1 MVIEKNC
8 FLINIEPPLDH
19 KKMLQKF
26 VKNNLRTHQKHENDV
41 MMMWILHRWYRL
53 YIVPNSNTTALFQQL
68 INNIIIVST
77 VKYKLRKTLFFTLQS
92 LFHVIFFVVVVLF
105 IQRPF
110 FYLTIIFS
118 SS

>member
-8 FLINIEPPLDH
+8 FLINIEPSLDH

-26 VKNNLRTHQKHENDV
+26 VKNNLRPHQKHQNDV

-77 VKYKLRKTLFFTLQS
+77 VKYKLRKALFFTLQS

-110 FYLTIIFS
+110 FYLTIIFFK
-118 SS
+118 

>member
-8 FLINIEPPLDH
+8 FLINIEPSLDH

-26 VKNNLRTHQKHENDV
+26 VKNNLRPHQKHQNDV
-41 MMMWILHRWYRL
+41 MMMWILHRSYRL

-77 VKYKLRKTLFFTLQS
+77 VKYKLRKALFFTLQS

-110 FYLTIIFS
+110 FYLTIIFFK
-118 SS
+118 